1 MTSEAASR
9 ARCRTA
15 ILLLGCTVLAG
26 CGSSGRVTATGMVT
40 FDGQPVETGT
50 IVFQPLDRAAAP
62 EGAPISGGRYT
73 VECPPGR
80 QRVQIR
86 GTRPVDES
94 RVPRTMPRLGT
105 APVREDYIPA
115 AYNTESTLEVEV
127 VAGGSNVFDF
137 KLTPTPNPS
146 FERPVVRRMLDVD
159 FDHGGRA
166 TAGLGSIADTHGR

>member
-1 MTSEAASR
+1 MISEATLR
-9 ARCRTA
+9 ARCRLA

-50 IVFQPLDRAAAP
+50 IVFQPLDQAAAAP
-62 EGAPISGGRYT
+62 QGAPINAGRYT

-80 QRVQIR
+80 HRVQIR

-115 AYNTESTLEVEV
+115 AYNSASMLEVEV
-127 VAGGSNVFDF
+127 VAGGRNVFDF
-137 KLTPTPNPS
+137 KLTPTPNP
-146 FERPVVRRMLDVD
+146 
-159 FDHGGRA
+159 
-166 TAGLGSIADTHGR
+166 